1 VIYYKTW
8 WRRQRRDSGTWR
20 IDLQVS
26 RRLSHR
32 PVAF

>member
-8 WRRQRRDSGTWR
+8 WRRQRRDSGTWC

-26 RRLSHR
+26 RR